1 MKKALAA
8 RGLAA
13 SGERV
18 GETDNSREDDRRL
31 PSIKLA
37 LIGGLVLFCIIVLT
51 SLGIWQLQ
59 RRVWKLD
66 LINQVEQRVNAPAT
80 AAPGPDIWAGIN
92 AKDFAYRHVT
102 TSGKFL
108 DKPAALVQA
117 VTARGSGFWVLS
129 PFQSTDGFTV
139 FINRGFVPTDKARD
153 EWRADHLPP
162 ITITGLLRLTE
173 PKGGF
178 LRNNDPVGDRWYSR
192 DVMAMAAAHNIGPVA
207 PYFIDADANPD
218 PNALPIGGLTVIS
231 FANNHLVYA
240 LTWFGMALL
249 LGAASAIIGR
259 NEWRARQRPKYRSG

>member
-1 MKKALAA
+1 MKRALTA

-13 SGERV
+13 SGDRA
-18 GETDNSREDDRRL
+18 GGINNASEDDKHL
-31 PSIKLA
+31 PSIKLV
-37 LIGGLVLFCIIVLT
+37 LLGCLVLFCIVVLT
-51 SLGIWQLQ
+51 GLGIWQLE

-66 LINQVEQRVNAPAT
+66 LINQVEQRVNAPAM
-80 AAPGPDIWAGIN
+80 AAPGPAIWAGIN

-139 FINRGFVPTDKARD
+139 FINRGFVPTEKARD
-153 EWRADHLPP
+153 EWRPDHQST
-162 ITITGLLRLTE
+162 ITIAGLLRITE

-178 LRNNDPVGDRWYSR
+178 LRNNDPAGDRWYSR
-192 DVMAMAAAHNIGPVA
+192 DIMAMAAAQSIDPVA
-207 PYFIDADANPD
+207 PYFIDADAKPD
-218 PNALPIGGLTVIS
+218 PNELPVGGLTVVS
-231 FANNHLVYA
+231 FANNHMVYA

-249 LGAASAIIGR
+249 LGAASIIVGR
-259 NEWRARQRPKYRSG
+259 NEWRARRLSKYRSG